1 MISEE
6 EYQTLMRAAQEGKLR
21 TIKVKVSAR
30 ETSAAEKIK
39 LLEKQLQDM
48 EKQIKNLQFEKVCLE
63 EENEELSRDA
73 DNWRQLR
80 ETLMKDMGII

>member
-1 MISEE
+1 MISEI
-6 EYQTLMRAAQEGKLR
+6 EYQARLRAAQEGKLKAV
-21 TIKVKVSAR
+21 KVKVSAK
-30 ETSAAEKIK
+30 ETPAHKIK

-48 EKQIKNLQFEKVCLE
+48 EKQIKDLQFEKVCLE

-80 ETLMKDMGII
+80 ETIMKDMRII